1 MGHGGPARAAGDG
14 APVNSYGGKVPQVEI
29 TTGTIYG
36 VIGLAAVGFLTLA
49 LVGVWGVLWIIGH
62 LPWVP

>member
-1 MGHGGPARAAGDG
+1 M
-14 APVNSYGGKVPQVEI
+14 NSYGGKVPQVEI